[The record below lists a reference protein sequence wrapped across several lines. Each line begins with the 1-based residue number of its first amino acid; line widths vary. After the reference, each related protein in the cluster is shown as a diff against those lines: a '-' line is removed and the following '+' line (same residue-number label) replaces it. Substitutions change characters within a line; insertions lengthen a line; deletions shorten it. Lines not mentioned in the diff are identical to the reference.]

1 MSRITAKLNE
11 SRKRGGG
18 FIPFVTAGDP
28 DIDTS
33 LSICSKLTELGADV
47 IELGVPF
54 SDPMADGPTIQRSSQ
69 RALKNG
75 VTLETVIEISH
86 RFRQQSDVPLVLF
99 SYFNPIMSFGID
111 NFDFGLAGKDL
122 YLS

>member
-1 MSRITAKLNE
+1 MSKISSIFEKSPRKL
-11 SRKRGGG
+11 

-28 DIDTS
+28 DDATS
-33 LSICSKLTELGADV
+33 LEIILKLIECGADI

-75 VTLETVIEISH
+75 MNIVRILKMIETLRKT
-86 RFRQQSDVPLVLF
+86 
-99 SYFNPIMSFGID
+99 
-111 NFDFGLAGKDL
+111 
-122 YLS
+122 